1 VTRRLGYFALAV
13 AAVAAVAAGYVQA
26 TGPFPGP
33 FPTTVLPANVVLAK
47 VLLVVATVLGF
58 YGVYAI
64 VLRTLVTRFTKR
76 RAHDVRNVLRLV
88 LGGAALIS
96 VLGVITEQ
104 WVGVLLSLGV
114 VGFAVTFALQQPLLS
129 LLGWVYI
136 VLKRP
141 YAVGDRVK
149 IGDSKG
155 DVIEVD
161 FLVTTLWEVNGDL
174 VSTHQPSGRVVTVP
188 NSVVLSSQVVNY
200 TTLVDHVWNELS
212 VQVAFETDL
221 GFARQTMVDV
231 ADDYLGDAMAREIDD
246 YRERLAETAVE
257 LEVQDRPT
265 VNVVQRES
273 WVELRLR
280 YLVHPRRGARTRN
293 VLYERILE
301 RFNASPERVKFPV
314 SRNR

>member
-13 AAVAAVAAGYVQA
+13 AAVAALAAGYVQA

-58 YGVYAI
+58 YGVYVI